1 MEDRLNRI
9 LDHYKLT
16 PAQLADSIS
25 VQRSSISH
33 ILSGRNKPSYDFLVK
48 ILTKYKQINANWL
61 LSGQGSMLSISQN
74 ANKDNNQSPEPEL
87 FSNINQSFDK
97 KGITSDNQP
106 DSKSLEV
113 IDDSFKSQQNTP
125 SNKEFTNVNKIKSII
140 LIYSDNTFEVI
151 NKK

>member
-61 LSGQGSMLSISQN
+61 LSGQGSMLSISQD